1 MKLNQMYLH
10 ELFTIAPNIY
20 NTRGKIKLEQPSYKY
35 VKFGKEKLSYH
46 GAILWNTL
54 PDHIKVKDTFSYF
67 KRQLNMWE
75 GSQCSCTYCNMCVL
89 KQI

>member
-1 MKLNQMYLH
+1 MYRCIMKLNPMYLQ
-10 ELFTIAPNIY
+10 ELFTIVPNIY
-20 NTRGKIKLEQPSYKY
+20 RSNTRAKIKLEQPSYKY

-54 PDHIKVKDTFSYF
+54 PGHIKVKDTFNDF

-75 GSQCSCTYCNMCVL
+75 GP
-89 KQI
+89 